1 MAVTNILVIMPR
13 QPSPSYHT
21 LVWMWKLRN
30 RVGPSWTLL
39 AGCGPCGE
47 SKLKV
52 CGAGAVL
59 DRVRADVIEWQRQ
72 NKRSE
77 LCVSASSQFGLTVTM
92 ASLKERMAAKRG
104 GSNATEVHVPGIAHD
119 LPSARVHDAPN

>member
-1 MAVTNILVIMPR
+1 M
-13 QPSPSYHT
+13 
-21 LVWMWKLRN
+21 
-30 RVGPSWTLL
+30 
-39 AGCGPCGE
+39 
-47 SKLKV
+47 
-52 CGAGAVL
+52 
-59 DRVRADVIEWQRQ
+59 DRVRTDVIEWQRQ

>member
-1 MAVTNILVIMPR
+1 MDTTCWLWPLWGKQAEG
-13 QPSPSYHT
+13 
-21 LVWMWKLRN
+21 LRS
-30 RVGPSWTLL
+30 RRSFGS
-39 AGCGPCGE
+39 
-47 SKLKV
+47 
-52 CGAGAVL
+52 GA
-59 DRVRADVIEWQRQ
+59 RCDVIEWQRQ

-77 LCVSASSQFGLTVTM
+77 LCDSASSQFGLTVTM